1 MFTSEMIQ
9 LAHQIKRSSDK
20 TWSESLKSVYALC
33 KQNVELSVLL
43 QGSTLSSSV
52 FGSWGRVNTNNLRLH
67 FLLLSKAYDCFDKG
81 RSIAMFRIANILYSH
96 RSMDYMTFK
105 SCKYV
110 GSSVLAEVE
119 DYFMASAS
127 GNPTQR
133 QITVGEENP
142 EYLKVASLPSW
153 SF

>member
-1 MFTSEMIQ
+1 MIQ

-52 FGSWGRVNTNNLRLH
+52 YGEWGRVNTNNLRLH
-67 FLLLSKAYDCFDKG
+67 FLLLSKAYACFDKG
-81 RSIAMFRIANILYSH
+81 RSIAMYRVASILYSH
-96 RSMDYMTFK
+96 QNMNYMTFK

-119 DYFMASAS
+119 AYFMASATAT
-127 GNPTQR
+127 PTQR
-133 QITVGEENP
+133 QIEVGEENP
-142 EYLKVASLPSW
+142 DYLKVASLPVW